1 MKKWI
6 SLLLIFCVALGLCA
20 CGQENVQET
29 QPEVTEEEQR
39 SNVIGTDAET
49 GKTYYLLADFE
60 NYYEASQLGLYAD
73 FGTIDLVSRADEP
86 EMVTNGEAS
95 AHITISGNESSW
107 MKRRPNLRIS
117 TTTGFFN
124 YTTDFSD
131 MEYLALD
138 IYNCQDYEVEIRF
151 YMNPGIDPNN
161 TMEDRYATHPNNPY
175 NIIHSVFLQPQQWN
189 YLRIPAEE
197 FKLVAYD
204 DSGVRYLKYGA
215 DALEAVGGFHITFD
229 RGELHEQPQQFYMD
243 NVRAYL
249 VD

>member
-1 MKKWI
+1 MKKI
-6 SLLLIFCVALGLCA
+6 LCLVLAVLWLFTLSA
-20 CGQENVQET
+20 CNGE
-29 QPEVTEEEQR
+29 QPETPAATEPEAEQR
-39 SNVIGTDAET
+39 INVIETDEN
-49 GKTYYLLADFE
+49 GQTYYLLADFE
-60 NYYEASQLGLYAD
+60 NYYEASQLGLFAD
-73 FGTIDLVSRADEP
+73 FGTMELVSRQQQP

-107 MKRRPNLRIS
+107 LKRRPNLRIS

-151 YMNPGIDPNN
+151 YVNPSIDANN

-175 NIIHSVFLQPQQWN
+175 NIVYSVLLQPQQWN
-189 YLRIPAEE
+189 NLKIPAEE
-197 FKLVAYD
+197 FKQVAYD
-204 DSGVRYLKYGA
+204 DNGARYMKYGA

-229 RGELHEQPQQFYMD
+229 RGELHENPQQFYID
-243 NVRAYL
+243 NVRAY
-249 VD
+249 VKK